1 MSDAEF
7 TAGYNEEI
15 LLDVSEEILED
26 GNVETI
32 FQPYQ
37 DDPLASSSD
46 EDDGE
51 NDEADIDTIPLQ
63 TLEERFD
70 RKQAVDDW

>member
-1 MSDAEF
+1 M
-7 TAGYNEEI
+7 
-15 LLDVSEEILED
+15 
-26 GNVETI
+26 

-51 NDEADIDTIPLQ
+51 NDEADIDAIPLQ